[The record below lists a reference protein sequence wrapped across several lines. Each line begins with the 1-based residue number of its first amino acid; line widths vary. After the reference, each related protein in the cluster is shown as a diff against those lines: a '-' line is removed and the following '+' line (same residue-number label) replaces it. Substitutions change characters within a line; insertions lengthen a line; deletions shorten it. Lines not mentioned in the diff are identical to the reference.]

1 LESGR
6 ILTLWQK
13 QLIGGKMMRAKK
25 ELKTLTISLPRGT
38 KEILS
43 EAAKNENRSL
53 SNYLINAGL
62 ERFKEKQKK

>member
-1 LESGR
+1 
-6 ILTLWQK
+6 
-13 QLIGGKMMRAKK
+13 MMRAKK